1 MLQVERVG
9 DGVRCIYVMKK
20 GEEKGEEEGGERRR
34 WWGEKEVG
42 GGGGGVDG
50 WFQSNEENDFL
61 LSNIDTPEIDTKCTQ
76 SPRS

>member
-1 MLQVERVG
+1 MRG
-9 DGVRCIYVMKK
+9 GGGG
-20 GEEKGEEEGGERRR
+20 GEERR
-34 WWGEKEVG
+34 WWGRG
-42 GGGGGVDG
+42 GDGVDG